1 LTDKNFYFV
10 SGEVS
15 FQESDIKGALIE
27 ATVLELEKESE
38 GPAHNVYKLD
48 EGDAIAESLVGVPVY
63 YGVDLF
69 RRHDNPLVTGTEKEP
84 VGIVEA
90 ARVVGNKIK
99 ATIRITAQNLVE
111 KLRKGAKYL
120 FSVGGIAISET
131 TKKVGD
137 KIVHVLLGAICNH
150 LQIVDANVPVGFPNA
165 KVERL
170 IGINETVLV
179 CEGEGCGDAEVSIE
193 GEGGASV
200 TGFEIER
207 ETVEREIEVEETDAP
222 SRLDEVRTQVS
233 QRKAKI
239 QREFEEVKKFEYFHD
254 KECKKR
260 IIGAIRFP
268 STAGETSV
276 KEIYL
281 LNVTDDCRL
290 FDLAWT
296 AEDPDLKIIPSKN
309 SSDPGEL
316 ITLKFVFTPPKERTK
331 GLNCNFTGTGKAT
344 IMVSSYS

>member
-1 LTDKNFYFV
+1 LDGTQNFYFV

-27 ATVLELEKESE
+27 ATVLELEKASE
-38 GPAHNVYKLD
+38 GPAHNVYRLD
-48 EGDAIAESLVGVPVY
+48 EGPAIAETLVGLPVY
-63 YGVDLF
+63 YGVDVF
-69 RRHDNPLVTGTEKEP
+69 RRHDNPLVTGTDKEP
-84 VGIVEA
+84 VGIVES

-99 ATIRITAQNLVE
+99 AVVRITAQNLVE
-111 KLRKGAKYL
+111 KLKKGAKYL

-131 TKKVGD
+131 TKKIGD

-150 LQIVDANVPVGFPNA
+150 LQIVDANIPVGFPNA
-165 KVERL
+165 KIERL
-170 IGINETVLV
+170 IGINETVMI
-179 CEGEGCGDAEVSIE
+179 CEGDQCNDMDVSIK
-193 GEGGASV
+193 GENLSV

-207 ETVEREIEVEETDAP
+207 EIVERKIEIEETDAP
-222 SRLDEVRTQVS
+222 SRLDEVQAQVQ
-233 QRKAKI
+233 QRKAEI
-239 QREFEEVKKFEYFHD
+239 QREFNELKKFEYFHD

-260 IIGAIRFP
+260 VIGAIRFP
-268 STAGETSV
+268 SVAGETSG
-276 KEIYL
+276 KTIYV
-281 LNVTDDCRL
+281 LNVTDDIRL

-309 SSDPGEL
+309 SSEPGEL

-344 IMVSSYS
+344 IMVGT

>member
-10 SGEVS
+10 SGEVA

-38 GPAHNVYKLD
+38 GRAHNVYRLD
-48 EGDAIAESLVGVPVY
+48 EGPAIAESLVGLPVY
-63 YGVDLF
+63 YGVDIF
-69 RRHDNPLVTGTEKEP
+69 RRHDNPFVSGRDKDP

-99 ATIRITAQNLVE
+99 ATIRITAEALIE
-111 KLRKGAKYL
+111 KLKKGAKYL
-120 FSVGGIAISET
+120 FSVGGIAVSET
-131 TKKVGD
+131 AKKVGD
-137 KIVHVLLGAICNH
+137 KIIHVLHGARCNH

-165 KVERL
+165 KIERL
-170 IGINETVLV
+170 IKIDETVMI
-179 CEGEGCGDAEVSIE
+179 CEGDQCGGAEISIE
-193 GEGGASV
+193 GEGVNV

-207 ETVEREIEVEETDAP
+207 ETVERAIKVEETDRL
-222 SRLDEVRTQVS
+222 SRFDEVQAQVR
-233 QRKAKI
+233 QRKAEI
-239 QREFEEVKKFEYFHD
+239 QREFNDVKNFEYFHD
-254 KECKKR
+254 PECKKR
-260 IIGAIRFP
+260 VIGAIRFP
-268 STAGETSV
+268 SVAGETSG
-276 KEIYL
+276 KTIYV

-309 SSDPGEL
+309 SSEPGEL

-331 GLNCNFTGTGKAT
+331 GLNCSFTCAGKAT
-344 IMVSSYS
+344 IMYSSYS